1 MGGFP
6 HSGGL
11 RRHRVSEFDY
21 VNARLRARKS
31 TLLSTRWFEQAAGCR
46 DVDRL
51 MNLLL
56 ETRYRT
62 FLQSALLR
70 ARGLAAIHV
79 AVRESV
85 GQEARCIRGW
95 FEPAGRSARLV
106 SVVLREFDRHNL
118 KTILRGVANHVPAG
132 EILPQTLPGGELI
145 PEEIS
150 QLAAASDLAAVV
162 DLVVT
167 WRLDWARPV
176 LEARSRPGS
185 PPAELDDLETA
196 LERWH
201 VAAGLEAARA
211 AGPAGTALVDSLLRR
226 ADITNLLSALR
237 ARDEVEWKMHTIGP
251 GRLAWDQFA
260 PIVGGGLGAAVTAL
274 ARTYLGD
281 ALTQLAAEAG
291 LSAPPSRVERA
302 LIRAELSASVAA
314 MVSDPLGI
322 GVLLGYLA
330 LRRNEAAN
338 LRLLSM
344 GLAFGDSP
352 QAMQAEMSS
361 VGV

>member
-1 MGGFP
+1 M
-6 HSGGL
+6 
-11 RRHRVSEFDY
+11 SEFDY

-46 DVDRL
+46 EVDRL

-70 ARGLAAIHV
+70 ARGLAAIHE

-95 FEPAGRSARLV
+95 FEPAGRAARLA

-132 EILPQTLPGGELI
+132 EILPQTLPGGELS

-150 QLAAASDLAAVV
+150 QLAAASDPAAAI

-167 WRLDWARPV
+167 WRLDWARPL
-176 LEARSRPGS
+176 LEARARPGT
-185 PPAELDDLETA
+185 PPADLDDLETA

-201 VAAGLEAARA
+201 VTAGLDVARA
-211 AGPAGTALVDSLLRR
+211 AGHAGAALVDALLRR
-226 ADITNLLSALR
+226 ADITNLLTALR
-237 ARDEVEWKMHTIGP
+237 ARDEAEWRVHAIGP
-251 GRLAWDQFA
+251 GRLAWD
-260 PIVGGGLGAAVTAL
+260 L
-274 ARTYLGD
+274 
-281 ALTQLAAEAG
+281 
-291 LSAPPSRVERA
+291 
-302 LIRAELSASVAA
+302 
-314 MVSDPLGI
+314 
-322 GVLLGYLA
+322 
-330 LRRNEAAN
+330 
-338 LRLLSM
+338 
-344 GLAFGDSP
+344 FGP
-352 QAMQAEMSS
+352 
-361 VGV
+361 